1 MNRFRIALGAEET
14 FEKLWRERDSYL
26 DGVPGFREFHLLRG
40 PSNEECTLYA
50 SHTVWASREAFEAW
64 TESESFRKAHQQAR
78 APAGT
83 YLGQPNYAGFEGFL
97 WRPPLLPVGDVRDVV
112 PRHDRVRGEP
122 AAVHLERIARGHDAG
137 DPALVERLEV
147 GDPHDPP
154 VPVGIRDRER
164 DLRVAHPERLH
175 RV

>member
-1 MNRFRIALGAEET
+1 MPQFIAMNRFRIALGAEET

-40 PSNEECTLYA
+40 PSDDQCTLYA

-83 YLGQPNYAGFEGFL
+83 YLGHPNFEGF
-97 WRPPLLPVGDVRDVV
+97 
-112 PRHDRVRGEP
+112 
-122 AAVHLERIARGHDAG
+122 
-137 DPALVERLEV
+137 EV
-147 GDPHDPP
+147 
-154 VPVGIRDRER
+154 I
-164 DLRVAHPERLH
+164 L
-175 RV
+175 